1 MIDGELD
8 GAQMLAGQPL
18 AAHIGIGTQ
27 AELVTAFAMD
37 LNGNAITVANS
48 VWAAM
53 APQLPR
59 PQAGQVPPPVSA
71 AALKPVVADYR
82 QAGKPFNMGM
92 VFPSP
97 PQLRAQVLA
106 GRRRPAPGFY
116 APNSA
121 TTRASARRT
130 CCCR

>member
-1 MIDGELD
+1 M
-8 GAQMLAGQPL
+8 
-18 AAHIGIGTQ
+18 
-27 AELVTAFAMD
+27 TAFAMD
-37 LNGNAITVANS
+37 LNGNAMRWPTAS
-48 VWAAM
+48 RAAM

-92 VFPSP
+92 VFPVS

-116 APNSA
+116 APTLGRQLGPASGG
-121 TTRASARRT
+121 RAALGDTAAPDARHPGSGHHR
-130 CCCR
+130 RLQRG